1 MRFKGELLLSTD
13 ENPVLKAI
21 KERRSINR
29 FKPDD
34 VPEDKLEAILEAGRA
49 APSWTNTQPWKFIV
63 VKNPETRRKLTELAL
78 TVTGIGIKEAPVD
91 IVIVVDPKADPYH
104 HIEDGAAAT
113 QNMSLAAHSLGLGSF
128 WVGVP
133 EKGVSTDRI
142 KKLLGIPKSH
152 RVISILP
159 VGIPA
164 LTPSKTRKPLSEI
177 VYKESFGKN

>member
-1 MRFKGELLLSTD
+1 LRFKGELLLSIN
-13 ENPVLKAI
+13 ENPVLKTI

-34 VPEDKLEAILEAGRA
+34 IPEDKLEAILEAGRA
-49 APSWTNTQPWKFIV
+49 APSWTDTQPWKFIV
-63 VKNPETRRKLTELAL
+63 VKNPETRRKLTELSL

-91 IVIVVDPKADPYH
+91 IVIVVDPKVDPYRH
-104 HIEDGAAAT
+104 VEDGAAAT
-113 QNMSLAAHSLGLGSF
+113 QNMSLAAQSLGLGSF

-133 EKGVSTDRI
+133 EKGLSADRI

-159 VGIPA
+159 IGVPA
-164 LTPSKTRKPLSEI
+164 LTPSKTGKTLSEI